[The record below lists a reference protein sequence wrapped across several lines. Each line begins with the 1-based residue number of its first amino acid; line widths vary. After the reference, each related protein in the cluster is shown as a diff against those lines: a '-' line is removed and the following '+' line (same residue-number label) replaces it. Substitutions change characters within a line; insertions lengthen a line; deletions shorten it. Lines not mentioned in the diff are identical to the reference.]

1 MTEWKARAAARAAAQ
16 ERLMEEAEL
25 RPSRLLE
32 VLKGNPVLMDGIKD
46 LDEIVRVLLQ
56 GGQEEGLKALLHDR
70 RTPRW
75 ARRIIASSLLAA

>member
-1 MTEWKARAAARAAAQ
+1 MTEWKRRAAARASAQ
-16 ERLMEEAEL
+16 ERLLEEAEL

-46 LDEIVRVLLQ
+46 LDEIVRILVRSHH
-56 GGQEEGLKALLHDR
+56 EEGLMALLHDR

-75 ARRIIASSLLAA
+75 ARRIIASDLLAA